1 MTYYRQFTFMSP
13 ACLPNPLC
21 LSYINISASFPLLI
35 SHNLPPSFLT
45 FHNLFWP
52 ASLQPR
58 HYRPNSY
65 KNIFKNTAQNVK
77 NLPANRQ
84 IHFDSYQINPGHN
97 RGSIYSKRRFNSC
110 QLFCI
115 GPQAHQ
121 AWGAPFLL
129 LLRPQVCENRN
140 REGQGLDWVFAVD
153 HKSLYFR
160 AQRMKFRD
168 AFSLIAISLVY
179 ILRSSII

>member
-1 MTYYRQFTFMSP
+1 MHYYRLFTFLSF
-13 ACLPNPLC
+13 ASLPNPLC

-45 FHNLFWP
+45 FHNLFWQ
-52 ASLQPR
+52 ASPLPR

-65 KNIFKNTAQNVK
+65 KNIFKNTAQNIK
-77 NLPANRQ
+77 NLPANRP

-97 RGSIYSKRRFNSC
+97 RGSIYPRRRFNSC

-121 AWGAPFLL
+121 AWERPSSSFCGRRFARIGTERGRVWIGS
-129 LLRPQVCENRN
+129 LRQTINPYTSE
-140 REGQGLDWVFAVD
+140 
-153 HKSLYFR
+153 
-160 AQRMKFRD
+160 
-168 AFSLIAISLVY
+168 
-179 ILRSSII
+179 RSE